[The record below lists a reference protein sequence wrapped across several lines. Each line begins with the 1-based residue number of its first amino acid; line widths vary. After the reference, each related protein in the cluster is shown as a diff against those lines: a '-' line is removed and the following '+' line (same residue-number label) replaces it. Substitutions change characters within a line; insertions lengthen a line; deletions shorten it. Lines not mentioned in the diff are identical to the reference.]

1 MNLNNSKGMAEL
13 IRRFHHLLKV
23 APFLEG
29 INNEN
34 EYQQALD
41 VTELLYR
48 TIGDNPNDPRN
59 LLLDMIAQK
68 IERYEYQTDPV
79 LSQWD
84 QQDGAI
90 ALIKVLMRQHGL
102 TQAELPEI
110 GSQGVVS
117 EVLNSKRPLNLR
129 QIQSLAERFD
139 LPVTL
144 FMEHEGGDCR

>member
-1 MNLNNSKGMAEL
+1 MNLNDSKGMAEL
-13 IRRFHHLLKV
+13 TRRFQHLLEV

-41 VTELLYR
+41 ATELLYR

-68 IERYEYQTDPV
+68 IEHYEYQTDPV

-84 QQDGAI
+84 QQDGTI
-90 ALIKVLMRQHGL
+90 ALIKVLIRQHGL

-117 EVLNSKRPLNLR
+117 EVLNGKRPLNLR
-129 QIQSLAERFD
+129 QMQSLAKRFD

-144 FMEHEGGDCR
+144 FLEHEEH

>member
-1 MNLNNSKGMAEL
+1 MSLNDSKGMAEL
-13 IRRFHHLLKV
+13 TRRFQHLLEV

-29 INNEN
+29 INNEK

-41 VTELLYR
+41 ATELLYR
-48 TIGDNPNDPRN
+48 TIDDNPNDPRN

-84 QQDGAI
+84 QQDGTI

-117 EVLNSKRPLNLR
+117 EVLNGKRPLNLR
-129 QIQSLAERFD
+129 QMKNLAERFD

-144 FMEHEGGDCR
+144 FLEHGS